1 MFGFIS
7 KKKLKKFMDYHKEV
21 NRASCLGQCY
31 GIVIT
36 ETQRDKNIYAQGYED
51 GTDNFF
57 NALCGKF
64 KIKRKGKERKK

>member
-7 KKKLKKFMDYHKEV
+7 KKKLKAFMDYHKEM

-31 GIVIT
+31 GVPIT
-36 ETQRDKNIYAQGYED
+36 KTQQDKNIYAQGYED

-57 NALCGKF
+57 NCLCHKF
-64 KIKRKGKERKK
+64 NIKREGRLNR